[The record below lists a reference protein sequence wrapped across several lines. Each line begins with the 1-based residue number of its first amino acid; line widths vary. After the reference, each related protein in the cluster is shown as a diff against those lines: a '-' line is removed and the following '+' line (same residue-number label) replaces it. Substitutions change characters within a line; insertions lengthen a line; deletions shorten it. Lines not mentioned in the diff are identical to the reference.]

1 MSFRSLNARYPKLGP
16 IVYVS
21 TFQYFLVQYV
31 VSLRWSPAYS
41 LSRNTISDLGNTTCG
56 EFNEKY
62 VCSPLHS
69 LMNVSFVALGVA
81 MIVGSALQHHSH
93 QSSRGRSVGFLA
105 IAIGGVGAV
114 LVGVFPENSVS
125 ALHGIGAALPFVVGN
140 VGVLVLGLSLN
151 MPVAFRLYTLAT
163 GTVALL
169 SLCFYASGHD
179 LDFGEGG
186 IERWVAYP
194 QTVWLIVL
202 GIYLLVSKTFTVE
215 TRPKGVSRSPR
226 PEDSD

>member
-1 MSFRSLNARYPKLGP
+1 MPFKSLSARYPKLGP
-16 IVYVS
+16 IVCVS

-31 VSLRWSPAYS
+31 VSLQWSPAYS

-56 EFNEKY
+56 EFNAKY

-81 MIVGSALQHHSH
+81 MFVGSASLYHSH
-93 QSSRGRSVGFLA
+93 QSSRGRSVGFSS

-140 VGVLVLGLSLN
+140 VGVLVLGLSLK
-151 MPVAFRLYTLAT
+151 MPVALRFYTLVT

-169 SLCFYASGHD
+169 SLCFYASGHY
-179 LDFGEGG
+179 LGFGEGG

-202 GIYLLVSKTFTVE
+202 GIYLLATQTFTVE
-215 TRPKGVSRSPR
+215 TKPNGASRWPWR
-226 PEDSD
+226 ENND